1 MMRVFALSCLS
12 LLLFSCHHGEKIP
25 DVSDIKVDITTQ
37 HFEQDFFACDS
48 SNMYNGIMQLRS
60 KYPQFID
67 IFFSE
72 ILESDPRLPADSINR
87 YVGGFRNAFEYLYD
101 SAEVLYKDFDPYE
114 NEIKN
119 GLQFVKYYFPAYK
132 LPREI
137 ITYIGPVEGTA
148 SFYES
153 DDGILGVG
161 LQQYLGKNFSLYQA
175 PWLQETYPD
184 YVSADFEP
192 TYIAVNSMK
201 NILNDIYPEKET
213 DDPLVNRMVEKGKRL
228 YVLSKFLPYKE
239 EYKLIGYT
247 EKQLSDCYAHES
259 VIWEMFIQNSL
270 LQITDPDLI
279 KNYIGDGPSTA
290 ELGKGA
296 PGNIGSF
303 AGWQIVKK
311 YMQKNDKTTLQQ
323 LLSTDDETIF
333 QDARYKP

>member
-1 MMRVFALSCLS
+1 MMRVIVLFCLS
-12 LLLFSCHHGEKIP
+12 LVLFSCHHGEKTP

-48 SNMYNGIMQLRS
+48 ANMYNELLQLRN
-60 KYPQFID
+60 KYPQFTD
-67 IFFSE
+67 IYFTQ
-72 ILESDPRLPADSINR
+72 ILETDPRLPGDSIDR
-87 YVGGFRNAFEYLYD
+87 YVGGFRNAFQYLYD
-101 SAEVLYKDFDPYE
+101 SAEALYKDFDPYE
-114 NEIKN
+114 SEIKN
-119 GLQFVKYYFPAYK
+119 GLQFVKYYFPSYK
-132 LPREI
+132 LPVKI
-137 ITYIGPVEGTA
+137 VTYIGPVEGTA
-148 SFYES
+148 NFYES

-201 NILNDIYPEKET
+201 TVLNDLYPEKET
-213 DDPLVNRMVEKGKRL
+213 DDPLVTRMVEKGKRL
-228 YVLSKFLPYKE
+228 YALSKFLPYKE

-247 EKQLSDCYAHES
+247 EKQLQDCYAHETA
-259 VIWEMFIQNSL
+259 IWEMFIQNSL

-279 KNYIGDGPSTA
+279 KNYIGDGPSTP
-290 ELGKGA
+290 ELGKDA